1 MKIKT
6 QFLVSIIFVIVLSIS
21 SAAYVTVNDMRRVLK
36 QEIDLRIRF
45 LMDSVKGVAGDS
57 LGKNDLLT
65 LNYYIKEASAG
76 GGLAYIIVTDRYD
89 NIVASS
95 NQSDKGSEIT
105 NLYPAITK
113 GGDVGE
119 IKVNGTYKDVI
130 SYVSPVYLK
139 SKDKNFEVG
148 KVYAGFDKKAID
160 STLDFIYI
168 KSAAIALVIIFISIF
183 LTLFITGRIIIP
195 LNRLLEGTEKIA
207 AGDLKFKIKV
217 NVRNEFQALANSFN
231 QMTNK
236 LNDYYEGILNAFM
249 IAMDTKN
256 KYSPSHSMRV
266 ARTAV
271 KIGKAMNLSATQ
283 IENLRIASIL
293 MDIGNIG
300 VQDGILDKKELLT
313 AEDFIQIQKH
323 PEISAKILKNI
334 PDLKE
339 VVPIIMEHH
348 ERYDG
353 MGYPAGLKGEAIMTE
368 SRVLA
373 IADAY
378 DAMITEHGHKKPVS
392 AEEAIYE
399 LRSNK
404 GKQFDPDITEIFVGL
419 LNKEGGV

>member
-6 QFLVSIIFVIVLSIS
+6 QFLMSIIFVIVLSIS
-21 SAAYVTVNDMRRVLK
+21 SAAYVTVNDMHGILK
-36 QEIDLRIRF
+36 QEIDLRIKF
-45 LMDSVKGVAGDS
+45 LIDSVKGVAGEA
-57 LGKNDLLT
+57 LVKNDLLT
-65 LNYYIKEASAG
+65 LNYYIKETSLS
-76 GGLAYIIVTDRYD
+76 GGLAYIIVADRYG

-95 NQSDKGSEIT
+95 NQADKGAELAAI
-105 NLYPAITK
+105 YPAITK
-113 GGDVGE
+113 AGDIGGVKLNGV
-119 IKVNGTYKDVI
+119 IKDII
-130 SYVSPVYLK
+130 SYLSPIYLK

-148 KVYAGFDKKAID
+148 RVYAGFDKRVID
-160 STLDFIYI
+160 KTLNEIYI
-168 KSAAIALVIIFISIF
+168 KSAAIALGLIIISIF
-183 LTLFITGRIIIP
+183 ITLYITGRIIIP
-195 LNRLLEGTEKIA
+195 LNRLLEGTQKIA
-207 AGDLKFKIKV
+207 SGDLKFKIKV
-217 NVRNEFQALANSFN
+217 NVKNEFQALANSFN

-271 KIGKAMNLSATQ
+271 KIGKAMNLSPAQ
-283 IENLRIASIL
+283 LENLRIASIL

-300 VQDGILDKKELLT
+300 VQDGILDKKEMLT

-353 MGYPAGLKGEAIMTE
+353 MGYPSGLKGGKIMTE

-378 DAMITEHGHKKPVS
+378 DAMITEHGHRKPVS

>member
-1 MKIKT
+1 LKIKT
-6 QFLVSIIFVIVLSIS
+6 QFLISIIIVIVLSIS
-21 SAAYVTVNDMRRVLK
+21 SAAYVTVNDMRGILK
-36 QEIDLRIRF
+36 QEIDLRIKF
-45 LMDSVKGVAGDS
+45 LIDSVKGVAGES
-57 LGKNDLLT
+57 LVKNDLLS
-65 LNYYIKEASAG
+65 LNYYIKETPLS
-76 GGLAYIIVTDRYD
+76 GGLAYIIVADRYG

-95 NQSDKGSEIT
+95 SQADKGAELSVM
-105 NLYPAITK
+105 YPAISKTGDI
-113 GGDVGE
+113 GGV
-119 IKVNGTYKDVI
+119 KLNGVLRDII
-130 SYVSPVYLK
+130 SYLSPVYVK

-148 KVYAGFDKKAID
+148 RVYAGFDKRFID
-160 STLDFIYI
+160 NTLNDIYI
-168 KSAAIALVIIFISIF
+168 KSAAIAAGLIIISIF
-183 LTLFITGRIIIP
+183 MTLYITGRIIIP
-195 LNRLLEGTEKIA
+195 LNRLLEGTQKIA
-207 AGDLKFKIKV
+207 SGDLKFKIKV
-217 NVRNEFQALANSFN
+217 NVKNEFQALANSFN

-236 LNDYYEGILNAFM
+236 LNEYYEGILNAFM

-271 KIGKAMNLSATQ
+271 KIGKAMRLGPAQ
-283 IENLRIASIL
+283 LENLRIASIL

-300 VQDGILDKKELLT
+300 VQDGIFDKKELLT

-323 PEISAKILKNI
+323 PEISAKILKSI

-353 MGYPAGLKGEAIMTE
+353 MGYPAGLKGGDILTE

-392 AEEAIYE
+392 ADEAIYE